1 MYRVAAWL
9 IFAMAFGL
17 MGQEVRDRPLTTE
30 EILDLQHQAA
40 QAEIDREEL
49 ANLEKE
55 AARAIQTNSGTFFR
69 RVYSEDFTG
78 SLSHGQPVNKA
89 EFISAVQT
97 VDAKY
102 EVFNASDIN
111 IRVFK
116 DAAIATCMWS
126 ARGVFNG
133 QRFSS
138 QMRAIHVYVNTPR
151 GWRVVAGQITLLPP
165 GAQQPL

>member
-49 ANLEKE
+49 ANLERE
-55 AARAIQTNSGTFFR
+55 AARAIQANSGTFFR

-89 EFISAVQT
+89 EFINAVQT

-102 EVFNASDIN
+102 EVFNASVGLQARHREQAGPTLQEAG
-111 IRVFK
+111 IRP
-116 DAAIATCMWS
+116 I
-126 ARGVFNG
+126 R
-133 QRFSS
+133 
-138 QMRAIHVYVNTPR
+138 
-151 GWRVVAGQITLLPP
+151 ITMTVRSTRR
-165 GAQQPL
+165 